1 MKKKSRFLCQSAVFS
16 INVLMSAIM
25 VEMSKLGEHPVSGR
39 AVVGLLREAQNVQQ
53 RPGEEA
59 LGW

>member
-1 MKKKSRFLCQSAVFS
+1 
-16 INVLMSAIM
+16 MSAIM

-39 AVVGLLREAQNVQQ
+39 AVVGLLREAQNVQKQ
-53 RPGEEA
+53 PGEEA